1 MLIVMMMTLNDEKE
15 VDDHNKGGDYDNHL
29 NFCKQCCWELIAYLQ
44 KDIESTK
51 MAQNIS
57 DSNLAVLNQL
67 HCNYIS
73 MQKKAI
79 SSSVFSFLKNI
90 SSKGS

>member
-1 MLIVMMMTLNDEKE
+1 MMMTVSDDIE
-15 VDDHNKGGDYDNHL
+15 VDDHNKGGDDDNHL
-29 NFCKQCCWELIAYLQ
+29 NVYKQYCWELIAYLQ